1 MKRVILSSL
10 LFLILGFTVQG
21 QTEFGLKAGL
31 NSAQY
36 NYKKSE
42 IMGDTEALL
51 RYYLAG
57 YLDTR
62 MTRWLY
68 LHPEISLQ
76 GKGSK
81 LIESEV
87 RGSTKI
93 IQKVNWL
100 DLTFNFLGKLPV
112 DGIGSVFAGAGPY
125 VGFTMD
131 GTNTTAEGN
140 STTAVIIYEDNAL
153 ERFDYGVNL
162 LTGVK
167 FGKRLS
173 LNVSY
178 KLGLRNIAED
188 YFKWSPNVKNRVF
201 SVGLGFAL

>member
-1 MKRVILSSL
+1 
-10 LFLILGFTVQG
+10 
-21 QTEFGLKAGL
+21 
-31 NSAQY
+31 
-36 NYKKSE
+36 
-42 IMGDTEALL
+42 
-51 RYYLAG
+51 
-57 YLDTR
+57 
-62 MTRWLY
+62 
-68 LHPEISLQ
+68 
-76 GKGSK
+76 
-81 LIESEV
+81 
-87 RGSTKI
+87 
-93 IQKVNWL
+93 
-100 DLTFNFLGKLPV
+100 
-112 DGIGSVFAGAGPY
+112 
-125 VGFTMD
+125 MD

-201 SVGLGFAL
+201 SVGLGVAL